1 MWYLAM
7 NGLRGVDYFGVYSD
21 GNIGFFIPLS
31 LALIFA
37 AFIGRARQIQN

>member
-7 NGLRGVDYFGVYSD
+7 NGLQEVDFFGANSD

-37 AFIGRARQIQN
+37 AFIGRARQLQN